1 MDQSGLAVV
10 LEWVLSCRQSCVC
23 VCVCVCVCACAR
35 TCVHTLNPSIMS
47 DLCDPVGCS
56 LPGSPVCGIFQAY
69 TIAGHHFL
77 LQGILPTQGSNQHLL
92 CLLHWQAVSLPLHH
106 LWTVLLQAKPGLG
119 TGPPFSTA
127 LLHPGVNVHNRNHPG
142 HG

>member
-23 VCVCVCVCACAR
+23 VCVCA
-35 TCVHTLNPSIMS
+35 HTLNPSIMS
-47 DLCDPVGCS
+47 NLCDPVDCS

-77 LQGILPTQGSNQHLL
+77 LQGILPTQGSNRHLL
-92 CLLHWQAVSLPLHH
+92 CLLHWQAVSLPLYH
-106 LWTVLLQAKPGLG
+106 LWTVLVQTKPGLG

-127 LLHPGVNVHNRNHPG
+127 LLHSGVNVHNRNQPS